1 MSAALRRQ
9 ALEYLGTHNTLTVAT
24 AGPGDVW
31 AAAVFYVNDA
41 FVLYWLSDP
50 ASRHSRNIA
59 HHPDV
64 AIAIHEDYRDWR
76 VIQGMQ
82 MEGTAHE
89 IGPIRAADRAV
100 RLYAAKYPFLGDWRN
115 PPPALAA
122 ALEGTRVYR
131 FTPRRVFFIDNTREF
146 GHREEIDPAG

>member
-1 MSAALRRQ
+1 MSAAPRPQ
-9 ALEYLGTHNTLTVAT
+9 ALEYLAAHNTLTVAT
-24 AGPGDVW
+24 TGPNGLW

-50 ASRHSRNIA
+50 ASRHSQNIA
-59 HHPDV
+59 RHPDV
-64 AIAIHEDYRDWR
+64 AVTVHEDYRDWR

-82 MEGTAHE
+82 MEGTAGE
-89 IGPIRAADRAV
+89 IGPIRSAGGAM
-100 RLYAAKYPFLGDWRN
+100 RLYAAKYPFLSDWRN

-122 ALEGTRVYR
+122 ALDGARVYR
-131 FTPRRVFFIDNTREF
+131 FTPRRVFFIDNTRGF